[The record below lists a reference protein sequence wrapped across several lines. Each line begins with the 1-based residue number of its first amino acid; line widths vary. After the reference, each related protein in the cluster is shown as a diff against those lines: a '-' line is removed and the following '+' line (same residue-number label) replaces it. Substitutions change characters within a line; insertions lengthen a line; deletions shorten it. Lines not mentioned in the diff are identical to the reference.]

1 MGDVVGAIDSAR
13 WLERAVDSVL
23 EAPDEAGAV
32 SAAIDACAALPCE
45 RLWIG
50 FCSEG
55 GKLVPLGSW
64 SRDGNP
70 VTSVDAA
77 CLARAGH
84 EPPGEA
90 TVFPLARPAG
100 GEPGYLAMYGAAL
113 DGIQASHVAVLD
125 RVLSVVLDPTALAR
139 ARRERSG
146 RGQIGRAHV

>member
-77 CLARAGH
+77 CLARAWH
-84 EPPGEA
+84 
-90 TVFPLARPAG
+90 
-100 GEPGYLAMYGAAL
+100 
-113 DGIQASHVAVLD
+113 
-125 RVLSVVLDPTALAR
+125 
-139 ARRERSG
+139 
-146 RGQIGRAHV
+146 